1 MLQLLKIEWM
11 KIRSYKAFKVFSIL
25 YILSLLGTIFMF
37 YKIYENFVLGVT
49 GSQSMADRFNPFAID
64 YVWGN
69 AAFSLGF
76 LIYLPGMIII
86 NLCVNEFN
94 FKTHRQNII
103 DGWRR
108 TDFLKGKFFVL
119 LSFSIVITIV
129 YVLSVFIFCAITK
142 TAITYIDYKMIF
154 GFFLQTFTYLLF
166 AFTLAILFRKSGV
179 AIIIFFIYGLVVEN
193 MLSGL
198 LNWKASPIGYFLPLQ
213 SADILT
219 PGSIKSPTGGALS
232 MYNEAP
238 NYYIIVA
245 TVLGYCGLCIFLSY
259 KKFIKDD
266 L

>member
-25 YILSLLGTIFMF
+25 YIVSLLAIIFMF
-37 YKIYENFVLGVT
+37 YKIYENFVLGIT
-49 GSQSMADRFNPFAID
+49 GSQAMADQFNPFSID
-64 YVWGN
+64 YIWGN
-69 AAFSLGF
+69 AAFALGF
-76 LIYLPGMIII
+76 LIYFPGMIII

-103 DGWRR
+103 DGWDR
-108 TDFLKGKFFVL
+108 TDFLKGKFLVL
-119 LSFSIVITIV
+119 LTFSIVITFV
-129 YVLSVFIFCAITK
+129 YIIAVAIFCAFTK
-142 TAITYIDYKMIF
+142 TAITFIDYKMI
-154 GFFLQTFTYLLF
+154 GNFFLQTFTYLLF

-179 AIIIFFIYGLVVEN
+179 AIIIFFIYGLIAEN

-198 LNWKASPIGYFLPLQ
+198 LNWKASPAGYLLPLQ
-213 SADILT
+213 AADVLT

-232 MYNEAP
+232 MYQGAP
-238 NYYIIVA
+238 NHFVMLAI
-245 TVLGYCGLCIFLSY
+245 TLGYCGLCIFLSV